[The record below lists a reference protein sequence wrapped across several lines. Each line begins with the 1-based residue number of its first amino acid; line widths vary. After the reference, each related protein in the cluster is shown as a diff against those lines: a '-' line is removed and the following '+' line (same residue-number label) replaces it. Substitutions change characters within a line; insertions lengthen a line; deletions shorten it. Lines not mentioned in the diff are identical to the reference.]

1 MKLFRLYH
9 NYMTCCKWVMF
20 CSVSKI
26 VYDVSKEVK
35 RCGNGISG
43 NKAKFTQ
50 KNRHHYDR
58 FTVISNFT
66 NKVRKR
72 TVTKTFK
79 MKDNYIVTMSKRQ
92 TQKYVIFLTQV
103 VRVGQ
108 GTLENFTL
116 RCDKVLK
123 ILNLW
128 HNTSWYIKR
137 INR

>member
-1 MKLFRLYH
+1 MS
-9 NYMTCCKWVMF
+9 
-20 CSVSKI
+20 CSISKI
-26 VYDVSKEVK
+26 VCDVSKEVK

-79 MKDNYIVTMSKRQ
+79 MKDNHIVPMSKRQ
-92 TQKYVIFLTQV
+92 TQKYVINLIQV
-103 VRVGQ
+103 VRLGQ
-108 GTLENFTL
+108 GTLENFAL

-137 INR
+137 ISR